1 MRVPPSGRFH
11 EFSALTARLAP
22 GGAWLVG
29 VVALTAL
36 PVRGALPPELAAAMQ
51 NLRDQRSYSWEV
63 INGDPGPVA
72 QSVETAR
79 GIIKTVQQN
88 TSPHIRGRIS
98 ATGEM
103 LLEIEWPDG
112 LAMQT
117 FVAADGARVTNTPD
131 GWLSRQ
137 EVLEEIAAERMRAG
151 GSSVR
156 MQWLQ
161 LADALDIRRPDQEL
175 APFSD
180 NRREFESTGEMFVC
194 RVQIQP
200 GKTAANDEQT
210 ETIGEAVI
218 SIHVSSGVV
227 RDYEIKSEVARY
239 VSRSRIPV
247 VINGDRI
254 VILTYLS
261 VGRINVP
268 DEARAKLTPVRPK
281 AVR

>member
-1 MRVPPSGRFH
+1 MFP
-11 EFSALTARLAP
+11 ALTAKLAP
-22 GGAWLVG
+22 GGAWVACI
-29 VVALTAL
+29 VALTAVS
-36 PVRGALPPELAAAMQ
+36 VRAALPAELAAAMQ

-79 GIIKTVQQN
+79 GTIKTVQQN
-88 TSPHIRGRIS
+88 TSPHIRGRFS

-103 LLEIEWPDG
+103 LLEFEWSDG

-117 FVAADGARVTNTPD
+117 LVGADGARVTNTPD

-137 EVLEEIAAERMRAG
+137 EILEEIAAERMRPG
-151 GSSVR
+151 GPSAR
-156 MQWLQ
+156 LRWLQ
-161 LADALDIRRPDQEL
+161 LADAMDTRRPDQEL
-175 APFSD
+175 APFFD
-180 NRREFESTGEMFVC
+180 NRREFETAGDVFVC
-194 RVQIQP
+194 RVRIQS
-200 GKTAANDEQT
+200 GNSAANDEQT
-210 ETIGEAVI
+210 QTVGEAVV
-218 SIHVSSGVV
+218 SIHVSGGVL

-254 VILTYLS
+254 VILTYVS

-268 DEARAKLTPVRPK
+268 DDARAKLKPGRPR
-281 AVR
+281 AGGS